1 MQSVIIMIVT
11 CVCENI
17 CMVRYLL
24 PIVMRARRMVPLSRQ
39 NTVSSSVGRAKY
51 SKLNILLVGVVFKP
65 PDVYAAFYF
74 FEADIHL

>member
-1 MQSVIIMIVT
+1 MKIK

-17 CMVRYLL
+17 CMIRCLL
-24 PIVMRARRMVPLSRQ
+24 PIVMRARRTVPLSRQ
-39 NTVSSSVGRAKY
+39 NTVSSFVGRAKY
-51 SKLNILLVGVVFKP
+51 SKLNILLVGVIFKP